1 LDIVSVLFSRV
12 FLCLKDEPVWS
23 CVGTKKGKCKDRK
36 FIMHHDIN
44 MTNDLEKKER
54 RKSHSLV
61 VFPATTSLYDR
72 WSFGAAGAV
81 TAGAVTA
88 GAVTAGAVTA
98 GAVTAGAVT
107 AGAVTAAWSASAAA
121 SSKSLLRELL
131 LVGRLLGLL
140 LGPQTRRGERHC
152 SWRQQRCSSDR
163 RQLGLSAFLAGG
175 PVLLRGAFGGPSVP
189 PPPPLLAIP
198 MVGGRGGRGGGRR
211 WGDSS

>member
-72 WSFGAAGAV
+72 WSFGA
-81 TAGAVTA
+81 
-88 GAVTAGAVTA
+88 AGAVTA